1 MSKTRTGG
9 IPPVPGTVP
18 REMRP
23 FLESIREGLEVQ
35 MGRRG
40 KAIDRAVTFRDL
52 GDGGIASLNLSTNG
66 GISLSPPST
75 GNGPVETP
83 PAPTNVNAHAG
94 IDFVLLSWDLP
105 SYNGHAFAEVYR
117 ITENPDDPNQ
127 TIDIGSA
134 VLIGTN
140 NGFLYSDIVDPQSAH
155 YYWVRFVN
163 INGVA
168 GPYHSTNG
176 LYAET
181 ALSYDAVIDE
191 AREDVLA
198 SLSIWQN
205 DVTDAMDILD
215 NNYFDTVLGLQEQAQ
230 MLGTQLVQT
239 ENRVENKLLL
249 TESRLNTRYQQTV
262 TLIETET
269 EASLEVI
276 NELSASIYETDEDGR
291 VILDGD
297 GDRVFAG
304 SFITSVDKVMADEFS
319 AQAERSNQI
328 AAAIFQV
335 NPDGTYVTDEN
346 GVPILSGAFSTS
358 IEEVSAEE
366 RNATATKLSNVSASI
381 FQEDAEGNLITDA
394 NGKPLLTG
402 GFSETIEKVT
412 ATELES
418 VAEKTETI
426 SATIFQRNN
435 DGEILTDSDGNP
447 LFTNAFTDSVE
458 TVTATDRAA
467 TAEKVNRV
475 SATIFQED
483 SDGNIIVDGEGS
495 PLLTGAF
502 NLAIEEVTASEREAV
517 STKVNTMSASIF
529 QENPDGTIV
538 LDENGDPVMS
548 GSFIST
554 VEAAASDATES
565 TAARIDSLT
574 AEIFELN
581 PDGTIKDNADGTPK
595 LIGSFINSV
604 DALLATI
611 DGELMA
617 AIGST
622 LTVDNGDVSYSLS
635 EIMSTALDAENK
647 FTAQWGIKTTINDL
661 QYGVGFVA
669 RTDENGDI
677 KTGFHIAADTFSVH
691 NPANGEEVIPFI
703 INEDGYVL
711 IDTLLV
717 DTATITNLVSDTIIT
732 GDLFA
737 GKKITSP
744 IIEGGEIIGVTLN
757 VNNKTFI
764 DEFGI
769 LTGVDAYFENG
780 YFQGEIQ
787 AESGTLDN
795 VTIKDTCT
803 VEGTVYAQNIEGD
816 VLDRYILTVDPAVEV
831 PPNTPTVI
839 LDVDVDPG
847 YVGPYF
853 DRYVYISYVQVQN
866 TAIANKNT
874 PMDLSMVLY
883 LNGSEVQRFEINS
896 IELGET
902 VGSAFGAFITKG
914 NSTKNLKLVMVAD
927 RDSTILQNAICIDV
941 TKQGTSL
948 KNISALYTQ

>member
-52 GDGGIASLNLSTNG
+52 GDGGIASLNLSLNG

-75 GNGPVETP
+75 GGGPVETP

-117 ITENPDDPNQ
+117 ITENSDDPNQ
-127 TIDIGSA
+127 TIDVGSA

-163 INGVA
+163 VNGVA

-181 ALSYDAVIDE
+181 ALSYDAVIDQ

-205 DVTDAMDILD
+205 DITDAMDILD
-215 NNYFDTVLGLQEQAQ
+215 NDYFGTVLGLQETVQAV
-230 MLGTQLVQT
+230 GTQLI
-239 ENRVENKLLL
+239 L
-249 TESRLNTRYQQTV
+249 TESRLGTKYDEFV
-262 TLIETET
+262 EVVETENL
-269 EASLEVI
+269 ASVEKIEQLT
-276 NELSASIYETDEDGR
+276 ASIYDTDENGN
-291 VILDGD
+291 VILDND
-297 GDRVFAG
+297 GDKVFAG
-304 SFITSVDKVMADEFS
+304 SFITSVDKVTADAFS
-319 AQAERSNQI
+319 AEAESRNQL

-335 NPDGTYVTDEN
+335 NPDGSYVVDED
-346 GVPILSGAFSTS
+346 GVPILSGGFNTS
-358 IEEVSAEE
+358 VEKVTAEE
-366 RNATATKLSNVSASI
+366 REATATKLNTVSASI
-381 FQEDAEGNLITDA
+381 FQEDENGELILDEDGNPI
-394 NGKPLLTG
+394 LTG
-402 GFSETIEKVT
+402 GFAS
-412 ATELES
+412 
-418 VAEKTETI
+418 
-426 SATIFQRNN
+426 
-435 DGEILTDSDGNP
+435 
-447 LFTNAFTDSVE
+447 SVE
-458 TVTATDRAA
+458 AA
-467 TAEKVNRV
+467 TA
-475 SATIFQED
+475 D
-483 SDGNIIVDGEGS
+483 
-495 PLLTGAF
+495 
-502 NLAIEEVTASEREAV
+502 EVA
-517 STKVNTMSASIF
+517 
-529 QENPDGTIV
+529 
-538 LDENGDPVMS
+538 
-548 GSFIST
+548 
-554 VEAAASDATES
+554 S
-565 TAARIDSLT
+565 TAARIDNLT
-574 AEIFELN
+574 AEIFERN
-581 PDGTIKDNADGTPK
+581 PDGTIKTNPDGTPK
-595 LIGSFINSV
+595 LIGSFIDSV
-604 DALLATI
+604 DAVLANI

-617 AIGST
+617 AIGDT

-647 FTAQWGIKTTINDL
+647 YTAQWGIKTTINDL

-669 RTDENGDI
+669 RTDDDGEI
-677 KTGFHIAADTFSVH
+677 RTGFHIAADTFSVH

-717 DTATITNLVSDTIIT
+717 DTATITSLVADSIIV

-737 GKKITSP
+737 GKQITSP
-744 IIEGGEIIGVTLN
+744 IIQGGQLIGVTLN

-764 DEFGI
+764 DEFGV

-816 VLDRYILTVDPAVEV
+816 VLDRYILNVDPAVEV

-853 DRYVYISYVQVQN
+853 DRYVYISYVQIQN
-866 TAIANKNT
+866 TAVANKNT
-874 PMDLSMVLY
+874 PMDLDMVLY
-883 LNGSEVQRFEINS
+883 LDELEVQRFSVNS

-902 VGSAFGAFITKG
+902 VGSAFGAFIAKG
-914 NSTKNLKLVMVAD
+914 NSTKNLKLIMNAD
-927 RDSTILQNAICIDV
+927 RDSTILQNSICVDV
-941 TKQGTSL
+941 TKQGNSL

>member
-52 GDGGIASLNLSTNG
+52 GDGGIASLNLSYNG

-127 TIDIGSA
+127 TIDVGSA

-163 INGVA
+163 VNGVA

-181 ALSYDAVIDE
+181 ALSYDAVIDQ
-191 AREDVLA
+191 AREDVLS
-198 SLSIWQN
+198 SLSIWQT

-215 NNYFDTVLGLQEQAQ
+215 NDYFKTVLGLQDTVQAV
-230 MLGTQLVQT
+230 GTQLI
-239 ENRVENKLLL
+239 L
-249 TESRLNTRYQQTV
+249 TESRLDTKYDEFV
-262 TLIETET
+262 EVIETDNLATVEKV
-269 EASLEVI
+269 EQ
-276 NELSASIYETDEDGR
+276 LSASIYDTDENGN

-304 SFITSVDKVMADEFS
+304 SFITSVDKVTADAFS
-319 AQAERSNQI
+319 AEAESRNQL

-335 NPDGTYVTDEN
+335 NPDGSYATDADGNILLAGGFNTSVEKVT
-346 GVPILSGAFSTS
+346 
-358 IEEVSAEE
+358 AEE
-366 RNATATKLSNVSASI
+366 REATASKLNTVSASI
-381 FQEDAEGNLITDA
+381 FQEDDDGNLVLDE
-394 NGKPLLTG
+394 NGNPLLTG
-402 GFSETIEKVT
+402 GF
-412 ATELES
+412 
-418 VAEKTETI
+418 
-426 SATIFQRNN
+426 
-435 DGEILTDSDGNP
+435 
-447 LFTNAFTDSVE
+447 
-458 TVTATDRAA
+458 
-467 TAEKVNRV
+467 
-475 SATIFQED
+475 
-483 SDGNIIVDGEGS
+483 
-495 PLLTGAF
+495 
-502 NLAIEEVTASEREAV
+502 AS
-517 STKVNTMSASIF
+517 S
-529 QENPDGTIV
+529 
-538 LDENGDPVMS
+538 
-548 GSFIST
+548 
-554 VEAAASDATES
+554 VEAASADDLAS

-581 PDGTIKDNADGTPK
+581 EDGTIKENADGSPK
-595 LIGSFINSV
+595 LLSAFATSV
-604 DALLATI
+604 DAVLATI

-617 AIGST
+617 AIGDT
-622 LTVDNGDVSYSLS
+622 LTIEKDGVSYSLS
-635 EIMSTALDAENK
+635 QVMSTAIDSDGAY
-647 FTAQWGIKTTINDL
+647 TAQWGVKTTINDL
-661 QYGVGFVA
+661 QYGVGFVV
-669 RTDENGDI
+669 RTDEDGNER
-677 KTGFHIAADTFSVH
+677 TGFHIAADTFSVH

-717 DTATITNLVSDTIIT
+717 DTATITNLVADNIIT
-732 GDLFA
+732 GELFA
-737 GKKITSP
+737 GEKITSP
-744 IIEGGEIIGVTLN
+744 IIQGGEIIGVTLN

-764 DEFGI
+764 DEFGV
-769 LTGVDAYFENG
+769 LTGIDAYFENG
-780 YFQGEIQ
+780 YFEGEIQ
-787 AESGTLDN
+787 ADSGVLNN

-816 VLDRYILTVDPAVEV
+816 VLDRYVLTIDPAVEV

-847 YVGPYF
+847 YVGPFF

-866 TAIANKNT
+866 TAITNKNT
-874 PMDLSMVLY
+874 PMDLEMVLY
-883 LNGSEVQRFEINS
+883 LDDSEVQRFAINN

-902 VGSAFGAFITKG
+902 VGSAFGAFIAKS
-914 NSTKNLKLVMVAD
+914 NDTKNLKLVMVAD
-927 RDSTILQNAICIDV
+927 RDSTILQNAVCVDV
-941 TKQGTSL
+941 TKQGDSL